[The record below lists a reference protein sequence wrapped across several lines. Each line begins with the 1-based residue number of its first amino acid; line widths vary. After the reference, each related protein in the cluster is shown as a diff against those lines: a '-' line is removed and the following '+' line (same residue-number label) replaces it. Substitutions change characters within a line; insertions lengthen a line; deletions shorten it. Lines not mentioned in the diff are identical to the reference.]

1 MREERARAICA
12 QCPVLAE
19 CRQWA
24 RQHREYGF
32 WGGESKR
39 SAPRRASGSTCRWA
53 GWPATRRATAS
64 PSSPG
69 PPASPDPPRVA
80 SARWASPKGS
90 TSTGVGEFLAA
101 NVASDTTGAPA
112 DAPLTAEL
120 IAGGKSNLT
129 YELSDGTRSWVLRR
143 PPLGHVLPTAHDM
156 SREFRVQ
163 RALHGTGVPVP
174 RVYAYCD
181 DPDVIGAPFYVM
193 EKVDGVV
200 LRDPGAAAAL
210 TVDEAHG
217 CSRELIDVLARIH
230 AVDYREVG
238 LGDFG
243 RPDGFVERQVR
254 RWGEQWERSK
264 TRELPALDEVA
275 RRLRGAIPPS
285 GAPAVVHGDYRLDN
299 TMLAPGDPHP
309 DRRRPRLGDGHHRR
323 SPHRPRP
330 LPRVL
335 GRLPAQSVTMGT
347 GAGPMSRFLGRD
359 AVVEHYAHASG
370 RSVEHLDFY
379 EVLATY
385 KLAVIVEGIHAR
397 FRMGKT
403 LGEGFSTMGELVDQL
418 AHAALEVADRSGVA
432 ALRG

>member
-1 MREERARAICA
+1 VGQPEGIDLDR
-12 QCPVLAE
+12 
-19 CRQWA
+19 
-24 RQHREYGF
+24 
-32 WGGESKR
+32 
-39 SAPRRASGSTCRWA
+39 
-53 GWPATRRATAS
+53 
-64 PSSPG
+64 
-69 PPASPDPPRVA
+69 
-80 SARWASPKGS
+80 
-90 TSTGVGEFLAA
+90 VGEFLAA

-299 TMLAPGDPHP
+299 TMLAPGDPTRIVAVLDWEMATIGDP
-309 DRRRPRLGDGHHRR
+309 LTDLGLFLVYWGD
-323 SPHRPRP
+323 SA
-330 LPRVL
+330 
-335 GRLPAQSVTMGT
+335 AQSVTMGT